1 MKWSNKEYKP
11 KGGET
16 RTYRRFAWKP
26 IAIDTWIIWLETYQV
41 TEQYIGGNW
50 VQLEAIYGNVRS
62 PTL

>member
-1 MKWSNKEYKP
+1 MKWPNKEYKP

-41 TEQYIGGNW
+41 TEQYMGGEW
-50 VQLEAIYGNVRS
+50 VQLEAIY
-62 PTL
+62 